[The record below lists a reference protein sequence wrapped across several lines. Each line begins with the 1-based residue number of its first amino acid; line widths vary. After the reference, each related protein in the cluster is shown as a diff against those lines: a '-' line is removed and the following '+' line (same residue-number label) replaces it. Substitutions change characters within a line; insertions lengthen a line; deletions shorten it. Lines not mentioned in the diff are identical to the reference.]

1 MAKRSILITG
11 SSGFIGSHLV
21 EELDGPFRVVPYD
34 IKEDPKFDILNMNN
48 LYDAMEYTDIVIHC
62 AATCGI
68 DSVDRRP
75 ADVMITNVLGT
86 YNILNRASMLNNV
99 ELVINFSTSE
109 VYGPRVYD
117 GRESDP
123 TLQEAIGDGRWHYAV
138 SKLAGEYMADCFYR
152 QERVNYVN
160 VRPFNIFG
168 PAQVGDGAIHNMV
181 IKALEGED
189 VIVDNS
195 GSQIRSW
202 CYIDDFVTAIKLI
215 LAYTEKWN
223 TTYNIG
229 NPKNTRT
236 IYALA
241 EKIIALTGSKAG
253 IICKTRTGPEVQYRM
268 PNIEKL
274 TGAVGFTPQIGLEE
288 GLKRTIEWYRSKL

>member
-11 SSGFIGSHLV
+11 SAGFIGSHLV
-21 EELDGPFRVVPYD
+21 EELDGHFMVIPYD
-34 IKEDPKFDILNMNN
+34 IKEGYKGDVLDKDFLHQ
-48 LYDAMEYTDIVIHC
+48 AMKGVDIVIHC

-68 DSVDRRP
+68 SSVDKRP
-75 ADVMITNVLGT
+75 ADVIATNVLGT
-86 YNILNRASMLNNV
+86 YNVFNAAAMLDNV

-123 TLQEAIGDGRWHYAV
+123 TFQEAIGSGRWHYAV
-138 SKLAGEYMADCFYR
+138 GKLAGEYFADCFYR

-160 VRPFNIFG
+160 VRPFNVFG
-168 PAQVGDGAIHNMV
+168 PGQVGEGAIHNMV
-181 IKALEGED
+181 VKALSGED
-189 VIVDNS
+189 LIVDNS
-195 GSQIRSW
+195 GAQIRSW
-202 CYIDDFVTAIKLI
+202 CYIDDFVLAIKLI

-229 NPKNTRT
+229 NPRNTLT
-236 IYALA
+236 VYSLA
-241 EKIIALTGSKAG
+241 EKIVQLTQSKSD
-253 IICKTRTGPEVQYRM
+253 IICRTKTGPEVQYRM

-274 TGAVGFTPQIGLEE
+274 AGAVGFSPKVGLDE
-288 GLKRTIEWYRSKL
+288 GLMKTIEWYRSKL